1 MGVTYRGL
9 HKYLIVLFFI
19 SPTLIGL
26 LILSVFPIIYNV
38 YISFTN
44 RNTYHYQ
51 IYELP
56 EEDRAAFVE
65 QHSLGRALLW
75 DVVCPVFPG
84 FCCDPEVPGRF
95 CVQRPFYANYVK
107 MFEKLFT
114 VESVLA
120 LGRLLLIA
128 SPLLVVGVASNQVHR
143 RLLSPPATG
152 WWWLIGAGLVVGLWL
167 QLKGGEAVATLQS
180 TGSFFIVMFQS
191 LLYVAACI
199 PLFFVLGLILALI
212 LNNEFLRGRA
222 LFRVLLIIPWAIPS
236 YISALIWQFFFR
248 AERGTINQ
256 LLRLAG
262 LAGPSWLL
270 DPTLA
275 FLAVVIVNVWMSY
288 PFFTVIIL
296 GALQSIPQEQ
306 YEAADVDGAT
316 WWQKLTRI
324 TLPLLRPAVMPAVV
338 LSSITTFQMFNTVWL
353 ITQGGPLRG
362 AGRPGATEFVLIH
375 AYKQVFQQR
384 NDGYIGAFAVIV
396 FVILFAATLFS
407 LRLTRITKGA
417 YE

>member
-9 HKYLIVLFFI
+9 RKYLMVLLFI
-19 SPTLIGL
+19 SPTLIGI
-26 LILSVFPIIYNV
+26 LILSIFPIVYNV

-65 QHSLGRALLW
+65 QHSLGGVLLW

-120 LGRLLLIA
+120 LSRLLLVA
-128 SPLLVVGVASNQVHR
+128 SPLLVVGIASNQVHR
-143 RLLSPPATG
+143 RLMSPPTTG

-199 PLFFVLGLILALI
+199 PLFFILGLILALI

-248 AERGTINQ
+248 TEHGTINQ

-262 LAGPSWLL
+262 LSGPSWLL

-324 TLPLLRPAVMPAVV
+324 TLPLLRPAVMPAIV

-396 FVILFAATLFS
+396 FIILFAATLFS